1 MDIVIFSQQVELHLL
16 KQSFQSLAQ
25 QMELLLSKRLWFI
38 MLEQFLMKYVWSAAG
53 LVMVGSSI
61 LLGNG
66 IELGFVLFFF
76 NCFDQILNNQ
86 LVCCDTQKNV
96 SNYPLPPSPIPCT

>member
-1 MDIVIFSQQVELHLL
+1 
-16 KQSFQSLAQ
+16 
-25 QMELLLSKRLWFI
+25 
-38 MLEQFLMKYVWSAAG
+38 MKYVWSAAG

-66 IELGFVLFFF
+66 TELGFVLFFF

-86 LVCCDTQKNV
+86 IVRCDTQKNV
-96 SNYPLPPSPIPCT
+96 CLITLSPLPLPHSLYIVKATWLYLRYWKSVR

>member
-1 MDIVIFSQQVELHLL
+1 
-16 KQSFQSLAQ
+16 
-25 QMELLLSKRLWFI
+25 
-38 MLEQFLMKYVWSAAG
+38 MKYVWSAAG

-66 IELGFVLFFF
+66 TELGFVLFFF

-86 LVCCDTQKNV
+86 IVRCDTQKNV
-96 SNYPLPPSPIPCT
+96 CLITLSPPPPPFLVHSESNMAISEVLEVCTLEYVCTRG